1 MSCQE
6 LTFQLWI
13 QLEKSE
19 FSSGFRELLDLHNIL
34 LLYTTCLFLSSFPVN
49 FWKYI
54 YLFTAP
60 VDSISHKKPG
70 KLQHSV
76 VNYPRT

>member
-6 LTFQLWI
+6 LIFQLWI

-19 FSSGFRELLDLHNIL
+19 FSSAFRELLDLHNVL

-49 FWKYI
+49 FWKYLH
-54 YLFTAP
+54 LFTVLVDP
-60 VDSISHKKPG
+60 VSRWKPG
-70 KLQHSV
+70 QF
-76 VNYPRT
+76 